1 MEGLESELIRSAS
14 TPGQLHSLVR
24 RVGGRESGCESGLLH
39 LLAVSRIDPLR
50 NEEVYSAE
58 VTPV

>member
-24 RVGGRESGCESGLLH
+24 RVRGRESGCESGLLH

-50 NEEVYSAE
+50 NEEV
-58 VTPV
+58 